1 MKKRNCLSK
10 EGNLYI
16 LNKIDRYTKGGNPI
30 EDFQLA
36 FYEDFEDEKKTG
48 DIKININFSSNTFI
62 PLISLLYQAETKYE
76 DDYYSMLLV
85 ELFQYL
91 NNNLETESFVYFIEK
106 RLETIIKK
114 NNIIL
119 IKLRIKWKI

>member
-1 MKKRNCLSK
+1 MK
-10 EGNLYI
+10 I
-16 LNKIDRYTKGGNPI
+16 LN
-30 EDFQLA
+30 
-36 FYEDFEDEKKTG
+36 
-48 DIKININFSSNTFI
+48 
-62 PLISLLYQAETKYE
+62 E